1 MIFSFIFFHFLCCS
15 QSNSIRLSI
24 TRIICLHIFDSIT
37 FSYHIIFRQPEMRS
51 NFNSLLV
58 VMAILDIGV
67 VVTSIWDYSL
77 VKLFTIT
84 PIIYTYIFPYVWY
97 PLKNI
102 IMTWTIFLTM
112 GLSTERYLAVCRPLL
127 YRTLG

>member
-1 MIFSFIFFHFLCCS
+1 MFSL
-15 QSNSIRLSI
+15 
-24 TRIICLHIFDSIT
+24 TRK
-37 FSYHIIFRQPEMRS
+37 PEMRS

-58 VMAILDIGV
+58 ALALLDIGV

-77 VKLFTIT
+77 VKMFRSD
-84 PIIYTYIFPYVWY
+84 PILYTYMFPHFWY

-112 GLSTERYLAVCRPLL
+112 GLSTERYLAVCRPIF
-127 YRTLG
+127 YRTLGTRLALCMCLCVMHNALKLSIYLKAASLARV

>member
-1 MIFSFIFFHFLCCS
+1 
-15 QSNSIRLSI
+15 
-24 TRIICLHIFDSIT
+24 
-37 FSYHIIFRQPEMRS
+37 MRS

-58 VMAILDIGV
+58 ALAILDIGV

-77 VKLFTIT
+77 VKMFRTN
-84 PIIYTYIFPYVWY
+84 PVIYTYMFPHFWY

-112 GLSTERYLAVCRPLL
+112 GLSTERYLAVCRPIF
-127 YRTLG
+127 YRTLGKRLASLFISIMSENGNLESKEKKKILVQR